1 MIQELGKLHELKN
14 LWWSIKKG
22 GGKCGP
28 KEGGQKA
35 AGAASELG
43 LANVGGVFVVLAL
56 GSIIAVVIC
65 VCEFIW
71 KMKQIP
77 KSERDNIFVELM
89 RELKHVICCYG
100 STRPVRKCNIDD
112 MGSQSNSQ
120 IIPPFNY
127 YGCNQLDFIPPIGTG
142 PKDGYS

>member
-1 MIQELGKLHELKN
+1 MILFELIEFFFLNLKPNSYGIATQPESPYRGILSDAILELQELGKLHELKN
-14 LWWSIKKG
+14 LWWSQKKG

-56 GSIIAVVIC
+56 GSIIAIVIC

-71 KMKQIP
+71 K
-77 KSERDNIFVELM
+77 
-89 RELKHVICCYG
+89 
-100 STRPVRKCNIDD
+100 VR
-112 MGSQSNSQ
+112 
-120 IIPPFNY
+120 FFY
-127 YGCNQLDFIPPIGTG
+127 YNHCI
-142 PKDGYS
+142 